1 MEIHRSI
8 TLFAALQSIAPLIGQ
23 SAWNVPEPVPIPTFC
38 EFNQIESVIGKN
50 ADFWMLVLSGKKL
63 SATYVKWEFVPGVPI
78 KDGPQYTVHYIEA
91 ILPSSKSSFREQ
103 LVIQHSKNTLSSD
116 YYIIINKIWKTIL
129 KHTKYPEQEITP
141 SVMDGSIYYFGYQQ
155 KYYGR
160 SYEPA
165 TGEAWLIKNI
175 GLELMN
181 YVKANPAEKPAS
193 LERIKRLIDE
203 SDLKYVSHTVSAP

>member
-8 TLFAALQSIAPLIGQ
+8 ALLAAVQSITPLISQ
-23 SAWNVPEPVPIPTFC
+23 SAWNFPEPVPISTFC
-38 EFNQIESVIGKN
+38 ELNQIESLIGKN

-63 SATYVKWEFVPGVPI
+63 SATYVTWEFVPDI
-78 KDGPQYTVHYIEA
+78 STKDGPQFTVHYTEA
-91 ILPSSKSSFREQ
+91 TLPRSKQSLRQQF
-103 LVIQHSKNTLSSD
+103 VIQHSKNTLSPD
-116 YYIIINKIWKTIL
+116 YYTIINKIWKTIL
-129 KHTKYPEQEITP
+129 KHTKYPEQEITH

-155 KYYGR
+155 KYYGM

-181 YVKANPAEKPAS
+181 YAKANPSEKPAS

-203 SDLKYVSHTVSAP
+203 SDLKDASHPVSAP